1 MISIPQPNECVKL
14 YADLLRKII
23 YLLTKKTKKRIFLYV
38 EKLFV
43 SPIQFWS
50 IINSQGGTII

>member
-23 YLLTKKTKKRIFLYV
+23 YLLTKKNKKTHIF
-38 EKLFV
+38 
-43 SPIQFWS
+43 IC
-50 IINSQGGTII
+50 